1 MLPLPIT
8 GKRIVFGCDNIGDK
22 AHFVTS
28 GDVTSV
34 KLVSIVVARKLNE
47 DFSEESSDCWVDV
60 WDGVELFCVSSMLLL
75 QLESIFMGVA
85 GGVCKSTDVGEST
98 CSDEVEDDDDASD
111 VDDFD
116 EESILSVLLRLPP
129 MPDSGVG
136 RSRCLSS

>member
-1 MLPLPIT
+1 
-8 GKRIVFGCDNIGDK
+8 
-22 AHFVTS
+22 
-28 GDVTSV
+28 
-34 KLVSIVVARKLNE
+34 
-47 DFSEESSDCWVDV
+47 
-60 WDGVELFCVSSMLLL
+60 
-75 QLESIFMGVA
+75 MGVA